1 MEFIIKLLSYFTL
14 SVLLYGIYSRLDT
27 IVSIVSN
34 DNEWRASQDSNFH
47 DMLNQKLHDDD
58 SENKKNMRIFLSVIF
73 GLIVGI
79 GVATYFV

>member
-34 DNEWRASQDSNFH
+34 DIEWRASQDSNFH
-47 DMLNQKLHDDD
+47 DMLNQELQDDD
-58 SENKKNMRIFLSVIF
+58 SENKKNMRMFLSVIF

>member
-34 DNEWRASQDSNFH
+34 DIEWRASQDSNFH
-47 DMLNQKLHDDD
+47 DMLNQEFLDDD
-58 SENKKNMRIFLSVIF
+58 SENKKNMRMFLSVIF